1 MGNEGSIPSHLTNN
15 KINNMIVTIKS
26 KDGYKVDVTRLY
38 FQALEKSISVENY
51 RKELD
56 FITSNNKNV

>member
-1 MGNEGSIPSHLTNN
+1 MGNEGSIPLHLTNN

-38 FQALEKSISVENY
+38 LQALEKSISVENY

>member
-38 FQALEKSISVENY
+38 LQALEKSISVDNY

>member
-1 MGNEGSIPSHLTNN
+1 MGNEGSIPSHLNNN

-38 FQALEKSISVENY
+38 IQALEKSISVENY